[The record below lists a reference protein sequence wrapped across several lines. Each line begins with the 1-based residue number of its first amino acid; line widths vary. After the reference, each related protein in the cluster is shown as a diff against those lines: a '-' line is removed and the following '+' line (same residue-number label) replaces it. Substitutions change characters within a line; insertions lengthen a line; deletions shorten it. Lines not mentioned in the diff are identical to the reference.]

1 MMKNLFPKNQDTFLK
16 VGLVS
21 MIILTIGTVIFLKDH
36 YERSFISF
44 LILMVLPFLYMKCVT
59 SVANQI
65 YESDPLSSIH

>member
-36 YERSFISF
+36 YERSFLAF
-44 LILMVLPFLYMKCVT
+44 LVLMVLPFLYMKCVT
-59 SVANQI
+59 TIAHKV
-65 YESDPLSSIH
+65 YESDPLSSAH

>member
-1 MMKNLFPKNQDTFLK
+1 
-16 VGLVS
+16 

-36 YERSFISF
+36 YERSFIGF

-59 SVANQI
+59 SVANKI